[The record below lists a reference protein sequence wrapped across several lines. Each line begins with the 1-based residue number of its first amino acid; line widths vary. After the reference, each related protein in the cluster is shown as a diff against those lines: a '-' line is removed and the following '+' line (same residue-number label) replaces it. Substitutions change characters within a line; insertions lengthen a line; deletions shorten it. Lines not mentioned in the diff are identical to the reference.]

1 MSYDNEPEILCT
13 PRNTIS
19 HTFVK
24 YARDGFLYFSGEL
37 FTVEKG
43 DGRPQTAASVVR
55 LAAQSSVR

>member
-43 DGRPQTAASVVR
+43 DGCRAWSVSLPVR
-55 LAAQSSVR
+55 

>member
-43 DGRPQTAASVVR
+43 DGRRAWSVSLPVR
-55 LAAQSSVR
+55 